1 MVFFMNNIFLSKSS
15 YCKCLQCLKIF
26 WLKNY
31 KREEAVMQV
40 NPKIFETGKKVGIIA
55 QDLFGKEHDDIKYN
69 PNHRL
74 MLEKTRKFL
83 QNKPNII
90 TEATFSY
97 NNNFCMV
104 DILKN
109 DADGV
114 EIYEVKS
121 STKVTDI
128 YLDDVSFQ
136 YYVLSNLGFNVKKA
150 CIVYI
155 NNQYVRGKQLD
166 LDELFNIEDVT
177 SIAIEK
183 QEEIRNNVANINK
196 FMNEHDKDNE
206 PDISIGKQCSNPYA
220 CDFWEYC
227 TQNMESSNL
236 TSQTSEQ
243 NIKPIINR
251 EEIKKLMDDLKYPLY
266 FIDYETYMDV
276 IPEIEKTRPY
286 QQLPFQYSSHILK
299 DEDGEYEHKEFLAD
313 VKDKD
318 FIRHFAESMISNL
331 SENGSVVV
339 YNQTFEGIFVSK
351 EHARMYPD
359 LEEEIL
365 RINDSMV
372 DFMVPFRSKQYYTKE
387 MQGSYSLKAVLP
399 ALYPDDPELNYSNL
413 TSVHD
418 GGEAS
423 EAFLSLKDKSPEKQ
437 KEIRQG
443 LLEYCKLDTYA
454 LVKLYEKFKEV
465 IEE

>member
-1 MVFFMNNIFLSKSS
+1 M
-15 YCKCLQCLKIF
+15 QCLKIF

-31 KREEAVMQV
+31 KREEAVLQV

-155 NNQYVRGKQLD
+155 NNQYVRGKELD

-227 TQNMESSNL
+227 TRNLESSNL
-236 TSQTSEQ
+236 TSQTSEL

-286 QQLPFQYSSHILK
+286 QQLPFQYSLHILK
-299 DEDGEYEHKEFLAD
+299 DADGEYEHKEFLAD
-313 VKDKD
+313 INDKE

-331 SENGSVVV
+331 SENGSVIV
-339 YNQTFEGIFVSK
+339 YNQTFEGTFVNK
-351 EHARMYPD
+351 ELARMYPD
-359 LEEEIL
+359 LEDEIR
-365 RINDSMV
+365 RINDNMV

-423 EAFLSLKDKSPEKQ
+423 EAFISLKNKSSEKQ
-437 KEIRQG
+437 EEIRQG

-454 LVKLYEKFKEV
+454 LVKIYEKFKEV

>member
-1 MVFFMNNIFLSKSS
+1 MNNIFLSKSS

-31 KREEAVMQV
+31 KREEAVQQV

-155 NNQYVRGKQLD
+155 NNQYVRGKELD
-166 LDELFNIEDVT
+166 LDELFNVEDVT

-196 FMNEHDKDNE
+196 FMNEHDKYNE

-227 TQNMESSNL
+227 TRNLESSNL
-236 TSQTSEQ
+236 TSQRSEQ

-286 QQLPFQYSSHILK
+286 QQLPFQYSLHVLK
-299 DEDGEYEHKEFLAD
+299 DKDGEYEHKEFLAD
-313 VKDKD
+313 INDKE
-318 FIRHFAESMISNL
+318 FIRLFAESMISNL
-331 SENGSVVV
+331 SENGSVIV
-339 YNQTFEGIFVSK
+339 YNQTFEGTFVNK
-351 EHARMYPD
+351 ELARMYHD
-359 LEEEIL
+359 LEDEIL
-365 RINDSMV
+365 RINDNMV

-399 ALYPDDPELNYSNL
+399 ALYPDNPELNYSNL

-437 KEIRQG
+437 EEIRQG

-454 LVKLYEKFKEV
+454 LVKIYEKFKEV
-465 IEE
+465 IEK

>member
-1 MVFFMNNIFLSKSS
+1 M
-15 YCKCLQCLKIF
+15 
-26 WLKNY
+26 
-31 KREEAVMQV
+31 
-40 NPKIFETGKKVGIIA
+40 
-55 QDLFGKEHDDIKYN
+55 
-69 PNHRL
+69 
-74 MLEKTRKFL
+74 
-83 QNKPNII
+83 
-90 TEATFSY
+90 
-97 NNNFCMV
+97 
-104 DILKN
+104 
-109 DADGV
+109 

-155 NNQYVRGKQLD
+155 NNQYVRGKELD

-183 QEEIRNNVANINK
+183 QEEIRNNVVNINK

-227 TQNMESSNL
+227 TQNLESSEL

-243 NIKPIINR
+243 NIEPIINR

-266 FIDYETYMDV
+266 FIDYETYMEV

-286 QQLPFQYSSHILK
+286 QQLPFQYSLHILK
-299 DEDGEYEHKEFLAD
+299 DEDGDYEHKEFLAD
-313 VKDKD
+313 INDKD

-331 SENGSVVV
+331 SENGSVIV
-339 YNQTFEGIFVSK
+339 YNQTFEGTFVNK
-351 EHARMYPD
+351 ELARMYPD

-365 RINDSMV
+365 RINDNMV

-423 EAFLSLKDKSPEKQ
+423 EAFISLKNKSPEKQ
-437 KEIRQG
+437 EEIRQG

-454 LVKLYEKFKEV
+454 LVKIYEKFKEV
-465 IEE
+465 IEK

>member
-1 MVFFMNNIFLSKSS
+1 
-15 YCKCLQCLKIF
+15 
-26 WLKNY
+26 
-31 KREEAVMQV
+31 
-40 NPKIFETGKKVGIIA
+40 
-55 QDLFGKEHDDIKYN
+55 
-69 PNHRL
+69 

-155 NNQYVRGKQLD
+155 NNQYVRGKELD

-227 TQNMESSNL
+227 TRNLESSNL

-286 QQLPFQYSSHILK
+286 QQLPFQYSLHILK
-299 DEDGEYEHKEFLAD
+299 DEDGDYEHQEFLAD
-313 VKDKD
+313 INDKE

-331 SENGSVVV
+331 SENGSVIV
-339 YNQTFEGIFVSK
+339 YNQTFEGTFVNK
-351 EHARMYPD
+351 ELARMYPN
-359 LEEEIL
+359 LEDEIL
-365 RINDSMV
+365 RINDNMV

-413 TSVHD
+413 TSIHD

-423 EAFLSLKDKSPEKQ
+423 EAFISLKNKSPDNQE
-437 KEIRQG
+437 EIRQG

-454 LVKLYEKFKEV
+454 LVKIYEKFKEV
-465 IEE
+465 IKE

>member
-1 MVFFMNNIFLSKSS
+1 MKNVFLSKSS

-55 QDLFGKEHDDIKYN
+55 QDLFGEEHDDIKYN

-109 DADGV
+109 DEDGV

-128 YLDDVSFQ
+128 YLDDISFQ

-155 NNQYVRGKQLD
+155 NNQYVRGKELD
-166 LDELFNIEDVT
+166 LDEFFNIEEVT

-183 QEEIRNNVANINK
+183 QEEIRNNVVNINK

-227 TQNMESSNL
+227 TQNLESSEL
-236 TSQTSEQ
+236 TYQTSEQ

-286 QQLPFQYSSHILK
+286 QQLPFQYSLHVLK
-299 DEDGEYEHKEFLAD
+299 DKDGEYEHKEFLAD
-313 VKDKD
+313 INDKE

-331 SENGSVVV
+331 SENGSVIV
-339 YNQTFEGIFVSK
+339 YNQTFEGTFVNK
-351 EHARMYPD
+351 ELARMYPN
-359 LEEEIL
+359 LEDEIL
-365 RINDSMV
+365 RINDNMV

-423 EAFLSLKDKSPEKQ
+423 EAFINLKNKSPEKQ
-437 KEIRQG
+437 EEIRQG

-454 LVKLYEKFKEV
+454 LVKIYEKFKEV

>member
-1 MVFFMNNIFLSKSS
+1 M
-15 YCKCLQCLKIF
+15 F
-26 WLKNY
+26 WLKKY
-31 KREEAVMQV
+31 KSDKAVVQV

-83 QNKPNII
+83 QNKSNII

-97 NNNFCMV
+97 DNNFCMV

-128 YLDDVSFQ
+128 YIDDVSFQ

-155 NNQYVRGKQLD
+155 NNQYVRGKELD
-166 LDELFNIEDVT
+166 LDELFNVEDVT

-196 FMNEHDKDNE
+196 FMNEHDKNNE
-206 PDISIGKQCSNPYA
+206 PDITIGKQCSNPYS

-227 TQNMESSNL
+227 TRNLENSEL

-266 FIDYETYMDV
+266 FIDYETYMEA

-286 QQLPFQYSSHILK
+286 QQLPFQYSLHILK
-299 DEDGEYEHKEFLAD
+299 DADGEYEHKEFLAD
-313 VKDKD
+313 INDKE

-331 SENGSVVV
+331 SENGSVIV
-339 YNQTFEGIFVSK
+339 YNQTFEGTFVNK
-351 EHARMYPD
+351 ELARMYPN
-359 LEEEIL
+359 LEDEIL
-365 RINDSMV
+365 RINDNMV

-437 KEIRQG
+437 EEIRQG

-454 LVKLYEKFKEV
+454 LVKIYEKFKEV